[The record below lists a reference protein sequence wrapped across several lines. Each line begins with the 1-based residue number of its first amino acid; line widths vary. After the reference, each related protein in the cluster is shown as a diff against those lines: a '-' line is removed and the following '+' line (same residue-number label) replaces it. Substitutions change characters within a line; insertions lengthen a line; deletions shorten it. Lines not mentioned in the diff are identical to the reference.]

1 MVQTIKPHDER
12 ARICLVCGRRG
23 SGVTFWTLYPPD
35 VDMKRMRMCSMKCLK
50 EWCNM
55 SRGKKISLHT
65 KAIMTIKRYIKAR
78 QVGYIRTPESKLR
91 QCAEVKKLCKFA
103 DEVNSK
109 NKGEPK

>member
-35 VDMKRMRMCSMKCLK
+35 IDMKAMRMCSMKCLK

-55 SRGKKISLHT
+55 SRGQKISLHT
-65 KAIMTIKRYIKAR
+65 KAIMTIKRYLAGKYLR
-78 QVGYIRTPESKLR
+78 VRKTRTPESKLR
-91 QCAEVKKLCKFA
+91 QSEAMKRVWEIRKEA
-103 DEVNSK
+103 NSTVI
-109 NKGEPK
+109 